1 VDGAKALAAV
11 LASEGSPSFDII
23 LMDLMMPV
31 MGGLESCVRIR
42 AAEQRCG
49 AHAQRAWIVA
59 LTANAADEER
69 RECFAAGMNDFVTK
83 PFHPEA
89 MRGVLRR
96 YEARQHGG
104 DAPSRLGGDGAQQR
118 TDSWRRTAAVV
129 LAARNSSRTSSLDM
143 SVEVR

>member
-1 VDGAKALAAV
+1 
-11 LASEGSPSFDII
+11 
-23 LMDLMMPV
+23 
-31 MGGLESCVRIR
+31 VRIR

-49 AHAQRAWIVA
+49 AQRAWIVA

-104 DAPSRLGGDGAQQR
+104 DAPSRQGGDGAPQR
-118 TDSWRRTAAVV
+118 TDSWSRTAAVV
-129 LAARNSSRTSSLDM
+129 LAARNSSRTNSLDM
-143 SVEVR
+143 SVEVRECDAGSCEASPREAPGAPTAAAQSELVL